1 MKLLCVFALS
11 SLCCLIPE
19 VLLAQA
25 ELKATIPA
33 NGTVI
38 RAAPEALELS
48 FSEDVQLLK
57 LAVSGIESKM
67 IPTSFK
73 PTGTAQRTFSIPL
86 PALGED
92 AYVVAWTVVG
102 QDGHQTQDKL
112 TFVVDA
118 DAAEKAGTTGESH
131 IENNL

>member
-1 MKLLCVFALS
+1 MKLLRVLTLS
-11 SLCCLIPE
+11 SLCCLIPD

-25 ELKATIPA
+25 ELKAATPGNGAVIHEAPA
-33 NGTVI
+33 
-38 RAAPEALELS
+38 ALELS

-57 LAVSGIESKM
+57 LAVSGIDSKM
-67 IPTSFK
+67 VPTSFK
-73 PTGTAQRTFSIPL
+73 PTGTAQSTFSIPL

-102 QDGHQTQDKL
+102 QDGQQTQDKL

-118 DAAEKAGTTGESH
+118 DAVEKAGTAGESH
-131 IENNL
+131 SEHNR